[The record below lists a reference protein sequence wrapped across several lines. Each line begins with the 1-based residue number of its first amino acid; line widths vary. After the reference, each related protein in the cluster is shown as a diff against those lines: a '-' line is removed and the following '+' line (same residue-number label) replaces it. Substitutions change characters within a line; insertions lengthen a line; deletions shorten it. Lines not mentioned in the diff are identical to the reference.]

1 MVDDSDC
8 IRAEAVAYANNEIAF
23 FWRPSVTLPFFQSA
37 ARKHTLIYGLDIRS
51 LDGRDVDHTR
61 SNRYDM
67 ICGLGWTGLDGEDQR
82 AFAGG
87 GDAHVCGA
95 SADIILHLRG
105 DLDGKR
111 CSSH

>member
-1 MVDDSDC
+1 
-8 IRAEAVAYANNEIAF
+8 
-23 FWRPSVTLPFFQSA
+23 
-37 ARKHTLIYGLDIRS
+37 
-51 LDGRDVDHTR
+51 
-61 SNRYDM
+61 M

-87 GDAHVCGA
+87 GDAHICRA

>member
-1 MVDDSDC
+1 MV
-8 IRAEAVAYANNEIAF
+8 F
-23 FWRPSVTLPFFQSA
+23 FKRLLVTLPLFQSA
-37 ARKHTLIYGLDIRS
+37 ARQHTRIYGLDIRC
-51 LDGRDVDHTR
+51 LDGRDVDHTP

-82 AFAGG
+82 AFTGG

-95 SADIILHLRG
+95 SADIILHLRD